1 MAVVRCCR
9 IIKKTL
15 NTTTHPFIEH
25 NYSRCSRFLALRRQ
39 SSTAPSVTVQSYI
52 HATDDKALNDIQNS
66 FSIIPDFISEDEET
80 VLYEEVQR
88 YLKKLRYEFD
98 HWDNVSTMYV
108 LIYIIC
114 MYIYWGW
121 PFFCP
126 TSPFY
131 IRNLERSYFCCR
143 HKRVFEIF
151 EWPEWYTLPR
161 ISQIFPCFQKCSRY
175 KHLMFF
181 SILDRKWIN

>member
-1 MAVVRCCR
+1 MLNYFICQNSYRHSQNKNHIFQSTMAVVRCCR

-98 HWDNVSTMYV
+98 HWDNVS
-108 LIYIIC
+108 IY
-114 MYIYWGW
+114 
-121 PFFCP
+121 
-126 TSPFY
+126 
-131 IRNLERSYFCCR
+131 
-143 HKRVFEIF
+143 
-151 EWPEWYTLPR
+151 
-161 ISQIFPCFQKCSRY
+161 
-175 KHLMFF
+175 
-181 SILDRKWIN
+181 